1 VQTKWSHVPL
11 TFDARDVDLRSAPH
25 IDAMVINCS
34 VAGWDLH
41 KVLVDNGSQADIIF
55 LHAFYRM
62 GISHNLLKPSENP
75 LYGFGGKGTFPVGKI
90 ELPLSFGVAPNA
102 RSEQVTFD
110 IVDMVY
116 PYNVIMGR
124 GSINK
129 FEAAIHG
136 LYLCM
141 KIPGPQG
148 VITVYGNQQ
157 TAHNIERD
165 FVPGQRNVQCLT
177 TQREVPEATRPT
189 ANEHEKAQLQSN
201 DGTKTVPLD
210 QATPKQMVIIN
221 KDLTSQDEER
231 LISCLSRNKDVFAW
245 SAHDLVGVSRTIIE
259 HSLGID
265 PSVRPKKQRLR
276 KMSDEKTEAAKA
288 EVHRLLE
295 ANFIEPV
302 AYPTWLANIVMVQKK
317 SGKWRMCIDFTSLN
331 KACPKDNFPL
341 PRIDKI
347 VDSAAGCEV
356 MSLLDCFSGYHQ
368 IYMKEEDKASTSFI
382 TPFGTYCFVRMLEG
396 LKNAGSTFSRL
407 TKTVLESQVGQN
419 IFTYVDDI
427 VVASKNKEDHLADLA
442 ETFANMRDTRLRLNP
457 EKCIFEVCQG
467 KILGY
472 LVLHRGIEANPTKI
486 HAIINMM
493 PPQSARDVQRLT
505 GRLAALNRFISKS
518 VEQSLPFLKTLRGTK
533 DFAWGPEQAAAFASL
548 KQHLSELPTL
558 TSPDPLLPL
567 LLYVAASPHAVSA
580 ALVQEQD
587 REGTTRQCPVYY
599 VSEVLTTSKC
609 NMTELEKIAYAVVM
623 ASRKLR
629 HYFEAF
635 KVRVT
640 SDRGLGELFRN
651 LEASVHIAKWAAEL
665 SEYHITFEPRTAIKS
680 QVLADFIVDWTG
692 SARQQEEPSE
702 KVWTIHCDGAWCHAG
717 AGSAAVITSPTGVKH
732 RYATCLSFALKSD
745 RCTNNIAE

>member
-1 VQTKWSHVPL
+1 MITGGSSVDFETKRQKREHYQSVNHVALTGPVVQTRWSHVPL
-11 TFDARDVDLRSAPH
+11 TFDARDVDMRSAPH
-25 IDAMVINCS
+25 VDAMVINCS

-41 KVLVDNGSQADIIF
+41 KVLVDNGSQASQADIIF
-55 LHAFYRM
+55 LHTFDRT
-62 GISHNLLKPSENP
+62 GISHSLLKPSDNP

-102 RSEQVTFD
+102 RSKQVTFD

-116 PYNVIMGR
+116 PYNAIMGR

-129 FEAAIHG
+129 FEASIHG

-157 TAHNIERD
+157 TARNIERD
-165 FVPGQRNVQCLT
+165 FVPGQRNVHCLT
-177 TQREVPEATRPT
+177 TQREVSEATRSA
-189 ANEHEKAQLQSN
+189 ANEHAKAQLQSN

-210 QATPKQMVIIN
+210 SVTPKQTVIISE
-221 KDLTSQDEER
+221 DLTSQDEEK

-245 SAHDLVGVSRTIIE
+245 SALDLVEVSRIVIE

-265 PSVRPKKQRLR
+265 PSVRPKKQWLR
-276 KMSDEKTEAAKA
+276 KMSDEKIEAAKA

-295 ANFIEPV
+295 ANFIEPI
-302 AYPTWLANIVMVQKK
+302 AYPTWLANVVMVQKK
-317 SGKWRMCIDFTSLN
+317 SDKWRTCIDFTSLN

-341 PRIDKI
+341 SRIDKI

-368 IYMKEEDKASTSFI
+368 IYMKEEDKASTGFI
-382 TPFGTYCFVRMLEG
+382 TPFRTYCFIRMLEG

-407 TKTVLESQVGQN
+407 TKMVLESQVGQN

-427 VVASKNKEDHLADLA
+427 VVASQNKEDHLADLA
-442 ETFANMRDTRLRLNP
+442 ETFANMRDARLRLNP
-457 EKCIFEVCQG
+457 EKCVFRVRQG

-472 LVLHRGIEANPTKI
+472 LVSHRGIEANLTKI
-486 HAIINMM
+486 QAIINMTLL
-493 PPQSARDVQRLT
+493 QSTRDVQRLT

-518 VEQSLPFLKTLRGTK
+518 AEQSLPFLKTLRGAK
-533 DFAWGPEQAAAFASL
+533 GFAWGPEQAAAFASL
-548 KQHLSELPTL
+548 KQHLSDLAIL

-567 LLYVAASPHAVSA
+567 LLYIVASPYAVSA

-587 REGTTRQCPVYY
+587 REGTTRQCTVYY
-599 VSEVLTTSKC
+599 VSEVLTVSKC
-609 NMTELEKIAYAVVM
+609 NMTELEKKISYAVVM
-623 ASRKLR
+623 ASHKLW

-635 KVRVT
+635 KVRVCKAQ
-640 SDRGLGELFRN
+640 SWWR
-651 LEASVHIAKWAAEL
+651 K
-665 SEYHITFEPRTAIKS
+665 K
-680 QVLADFIVDWTG
+680 
-692 SARQQEEPSE
+692 
-702 KVWTIHCDGAWCHAG
+702 
-717 AGSAAVITSPTGVKH
+717 
-732 RYATCLSFALKSD
+732 
-745 RCTNNIAE
+745 

>member
-1 VQTKWSHVPL
+1 MKATRDRMSRAQPADNPRVVAHTYQQLPQPYNHGPAQHPPNHTYQHHQEVQIVPPPLPPPHPQQPNIHHPNHPQAPKQEDFADQPYRGVSHMITRGSSVDFDTKRQKRDHYHSINHVTVTGPVVQTKWSHVPL

-25 IDAMVINCS
+25 IDAMVINYS

-55 LHAFYRM
+55 LHAFDRM
-62 GISHNLLKPSENP
+62 GISHSLLKPSDNP

-116 PYNVIMGR
+116 PYNAIMGR

-141 KIPGPQG
+141 KIPGLQG
-148 VITVYGNQQ
+148 AITVYGNQQ
-157 TAHNIERD
+157 AARNIERD
-165 FVPGQRNVQCLT
+165 FVPGQRNVHCLT
-177 TQREVPEATRPT
+177 VQREVPEATRPT

-201 DGTKTVPLD
+201 DGMKTVPLD
-210 QATPKQMVIIN
+210 QATPKQTVIISE
-221 KDLTSQDEER
+221 DLTSHDEER
-231 LISCLSRNKDVFAW
+231 LILCLSKNKDVFAW
-245 SAHDLVGVSRTIIE
+245 SALDLVIVIRTIIE

-295 ANFIEPV
+295 ANFIEQV
-302 AYPTWLANIVMVQKK
+302 TYPTWLANVVMVQKK

-356 MSLLDCFSGYHQ
+356 MSLLDCFYGYHQ

-382 TPFGTYCFVRMLEG
+382 TPFGTYCFIRMPEG

-407 TKTVLESQVGQN
+407 TKTVLESQVGRN

-427 VVASKNKEDHLADLA
+427 IVASKSKEDHLADLA
-442 ETFANMRDTRLRLNP
+442 ETFANMRDARLRLNP
-457 EKCIFEVCQG
+457 EKCV
-467 KILGY
+467 
-472 LVLHRGIEANPTKI
+472 LVSHRGIEANPTKI
-486 HAIINMM
+486 QAIINMT
-493 PPQSARDVQRLT
+493 PPQSARDVQ
-505 GRLAALNRFISKS
+505 
-518 VEQSLPFLKTLRGTK
+518 
-533 DFAWGPEQAAAFASL
+533 
-548 KQHLSELPTL
+548 
-558 TSPDPLLPL
+558 
-567 LLYVAASPHAVSA
+567 
-580 ALVQEQD
+580 
-587 REGTTRQCPVYY
+587 
-599 VSEVLTTSKC
+599 
-609 NMTELEKIAYAVVM
+609 
-623 ASRKLR
+623 
-629 HYFEAF
+629 
-635 KVRVT
+635 
-640 SDRGLGELFRN
+640 
-651 LEASVHIAKWAAEL
+651 
-665 SEYHITFEPRTAIKS
+665 
-680 QVLADFIVDWTG
+680 
-692 SARQQEEPSE
+692 
-702 KVWTIHCDGAWCHAG
+702 
-717 AGSAAVITSPTGVKH
+717 
-732 RYATCLSFALKSD
+732 
-745 RCTNNIAE
+745 